1 MSVKNKRGLGRGLDA
16 LFEDKKEVNLKD
28 NLLTSL
34 PIELIK
40 PNPLQPRKNFSK
52 EALNE
57 LAASIKDRG
66 ILQPIIVRPLKNK
79 ENEWQIIAGERRWK
93 AAQLAGLHEVPVSVK
108 DIKDED
114 VAIIALIENIQREN
128 LSPIEEALGYKRLM
142 NKFSITQE
150 ELGIKMSRSRAYVTN
165 FIRLLSLPEEV
176 QKLLAENL
184 ISVGQVRPII
194 GNKNSIKLA
203 HIIVKD
209 KLSARQVEQLVK
221 GKEESTKTKRNIVDV
236 NIRKLEQELE
246 EIIGL
251 KTVIRDKRGKGQI
264 IFNYKNL
271 DQLDQLIKINSQ
283 KRIKQIIVRWEIQ
296 DLCLGVSDL
305 ELYEYC
311 LTNKITLKR
320 NTRIHLKAFWNNKSS
335 VMFGSANVTKRG
347 LGEGFKYNFELNG
360 QQEYCSNDDRI
371 YFQQIILKRYNC
383 YFNMSVFL
391 KET

>member
-16 LFEDKKEVNLKD
+16 LFEDKKEVNIKD

-34 PIELIK
+34 PIEFIK

-66 ILQPIIVRPLKNK
+66 ILQPIIVRPAKNK
-79 ENEWQIIAGERRWK
+79 DNEWEIIAGERRWK
-93 AAQLAGLHEVPVSVK
+93 AAQLAGFHEVPVSVK

-150 ELGIKMSRSRAYVTN
+150 ELGSKMRRSRAYITN

-176 QKLLAENL
+176 QKLLAEKL

-194 GNKNSIKLA
+194 GNKNSIELA
-203 HIIVKD
+203 HIIVKE

-221 GKEESTKTKRNIVDV
+221 TKEGRTKTIRNIVDV

-246 EIIGL
+246 EMIGL
-251 KTVIRDKRGKGQI
+251 KTVIRDKSGKGQI

-271 DQLDQLIKINSQ
+271 EQLDLVIK
-283 KRIKQIIVRWEIQ
+283 KIK
-296 DLCLGVSDL
+296 
-305 ELYEYC
+305 
-311 LTNKITLKR
+311 K
-320 NTRIHLKAFWNNKSS
+320 
-335 VMFGSANVTKRG
+335 
-347 LGEGFKYNFELNG
+347 
-360 QQEYCSNDDRI
+360 
-371 YFQQIILKRYNC
+371 
-383 YFNMSVFL
+383 
-391 KET
+391 

>member
-16 LFEDKKEVNLKD
+16 LFEDKKEANVKD

-34 PIELIK
+34 PIEFIK

-52 EALNE
+52 EALND

-66 ILQPIIVRPLKNK
+66 ILQPIIVRPAKNK
-79 ENEWQIIAGERRWK
+79 DNEWQIIAGERRWK
-93 AAQLAGLHEVPVSVK
+93 AAQLAGFHEVPVSVK
-108 DIKDED
+108 NIKDED

-150 ELGIKMSRSRAYVTN
+150 ELGSKMRRSRAYITN

-176 QKLLAENL
+176 QKLLAEKL

-194 GNKNSIKLA
+194 GNKNSIELA
-203 HIIVKD
+203 HIIVKE

-221 GKEESTKTKRNIVDV
+221 AKEGRTKTIRNIVDV

-251 KTVIRDKRGKGQI
+251 KTVIRDKSGKGQI

-271 DQLDQLIKINSQ
+271 EQLDLVIK
-283 KRIKQIIVRWEIQ
+283 KIK
-296 DLCLGVSDL
+296 
-305 ELYEYC
+305 
-311 LTNKITLKR
+311 K
-320 NTRIHLKAFWNNKSS
+320 
-335 VMFGSANVTKRG
+335 
-347 LGEGFKYNFELNG
+347 
-360 QQEYCSNDDRI
+360 
-371 YFQQIILKRYNC
+371 
-383 YFNMSVFL
+383 
-391 KET
+391 

>member
-16 LFEDKKEVNLKD
+16 LFEDKKEVNIKD

-34 PIELIK
+34 PIEFIK

-66 ILQPIIVRPLKNK
+66 ILQPIIVRPVKNK

-93 AAQLAGLHEVPVSVK
+93 AAQLAGFHEVPVSVK

-150 ELGIKMSRSRAYVTN
+150 ELGSKMRRSRAYITN

-176 QKLLAENL
+176 QKLLAEKL

-194 GNKNSIKLA
+194 GNKNSIELA
-203 HIIVKD
+203 HIIVKE

-221 GKEESTKTKRNIVDV
+221 AKEGRTKTIRNIVDV

-246 EIIGL
+246 EMIGL
-251 KTVIRDKRGKGQI
+251 KTVIKDKSGKGQI
-264 IFNYKNL
+264 IFNYKSL
-271 DQLDQLIKINSQ
+271 
-283 KRIKQIIVRWEIQ
+283 
-296 DLCLGVSDL
+296 
-305 ELYEYC
+305 
-311 LTNKITLKR
+311 
-320 NTRIHLKAFWNNKSS
+320 F
-335 VMFGSANVTKRG
+335 
-347 LGEGFKYNFELNG
+347 
-360 QQEYCSNDDRI
+360 
-371 YFQQIILKRYNC
+371 
-383 YFNMSVFL
+383 
-391 KET
+391 

>member
-16 LFEDKKEVNLKD
+16 LFEDKKEVNIKD

-34 PIELIK
+34 PIEFIK
-40 PNPLQPRKNFSK
+40 PNPLQPRKHFSK

-66 ILQPIIVRPLKNK
+66 ILQPIIVRPVKNK
-79 ENEWQIIAGERRWK
+79 DNEWEIIAGERRWK
-93 AAQLAGLHEVPVSVK
+93 AAQLAGFHEVPVSVK

-150 ELGIKMSRSRAYVTN
+150 ELGSKMRRSRAYITN

-176 QKLLAENL
+176 QNLLAEKL

-194 GNKNSIKLA
+194 GNKNSIELA
-203 HIIVKD
+203 HIIVKE

-221 GKEESTKTKRNIVDV
+221 AKEGRTKTIKNIVDV
-236 NIRKLEQELE
+236 NIRKLEQEIE
-246 EIIGL
+246 EMIGL
-251 KTVIRDKRGKGQI
+251 KTVIRDKSGKGQI

-271 DQLDQLIKINSQ
+271 EQLDLVIK
-283 KRIKQIIVRWEIQ
+283 KIK
-296 DLCLGVSDL
+296 
-305 ELYEYC
+305 
-311 LTNKITLKR
+311 K
-320 NTRIHLKAFWNNKSS
+320 
-335 VMFGSANVTKRG
+335 
-347 LGEGFKYNFELNG
+347 
-360 QQEYCSNDDRI
+360 
-371 YFQQIILKRYNC
+371 
-383 YFNMSVFL
+383 
-391 KET
+391 

>member
-16 LFEDKKEVNLKD
+16 LFEDKKEENIKD

-52 EALNE
+52 ETLNE

-66 ILQPIIVRPLKNK
+66 VLQPIIVRPAKNK
-79 ENEWQIIAGERRWK
+79 DNEWEIIAGERRWK
-93 AAQLAGLHEVPVSVK
+93 AAQLAGFHEVPVSIK

-128 LSPIEEALGYKRLM
+128 LSPIEEALGYKTLM

-150 ELGIKMSRSRAYVTN
+150 ELGLKMRRSRAYITN

-176 QKLLAENL
+176 QKLLAEKL

-194 GNKNSIKLA
+194 GNKNSIELA
-203 HIIVKD
+203 HIIVKE

-221 GKEESTKTKRNIVDV
+221 AKEGRTKTIRNIVDV

-246 EIIGL
+246 EMIGL
-251 KTVIRDKRGKGQI
+251 KTVIRDKSGKGQI

-271 DQLDQLIKINSQ
+271 EQLDLVIK
-283 KRIKQIIVRWEIQ
+283 KIK
-296 DLCLGVSDL
+296 
-305 ELYEYC
+305 
-311 LTNKITLKR
+311 K
-320 NTRIHLKAFWNNKSS
+320 
-335 VMFGSANVTKRG
+335 
-347 LGEGFKYNFELNG
+347 
-360 QQEYCSNDDRI
+360 
-371 YFQQIILKRYNC
+371 
-383 YFNMSVFL
+383 
-391 KET
+391 

>member
-16 LFEDKKEVNLKD
+16 LFEDKKEVNIKD

-34 PIELIK
+34 PIEFIK

-66 ILQPIIVRPLKNK
+66 ILQPIIVRPVKNK

-150 ELGIKMSRSRAYVTN
+150 ELGSKMRRSRAYITN

-176 QKLLAENL
+176 QKLLAEKL

-194 GNKNSIKLA
+194 GNKNSIELA
-203 HIIVKD
+203 HIIVKE

-221 GKEESTKTKRNIVDV
+221 AKEGRTKTIRNIVDV

-246 EIIGL
+246 EMIGL
-251 KTVIRDKRGKGQI
+251 KTVIRDKSGKGQI

-271 DQLDQLIKINSQ
+271 EQLDLVIK
-283 KRIKQIIVRWEIQ
+283 KIK
-296 DLCLGVSDL
+296 
-305 ELYEYC
+305 
-311 LTNKITLKR
+311 K
-320 NTRIHLKAFWNNKSS
+320 
-335 VMFGSANVTKRG
+335 
-347 LGEGFKYNFELNG
+347 
-360 QQEYCSNDDRI
+360 
-371 YFQQIILKRYNC
+371 
-383 YFNMSVFL
+383 
-391 KET
+391 

>member
-16 LFEDKKEVNLKD
+16 LFEDKKEENIKD

-52 EALNE
+52 ETLNE

-66 ILQPIIVRPLKNK
+66 VLQPIIVRPAKNK
-79 ENEWQIIAGERRWK
+79 DNEWEIIAGERRWK
-93 AAQLAGLHEVPVSVK
+93 AAQLAGFHEVPVSIK

-128 LSPIEEALGYKRLM
+128 LSAIEEALGYKRLM

-150 ELGIKMSRSRAYVTN
+150 ELGLKMRRSRAYITN

-176 QKLLAENL
+176 QKLLAEKL

-194 GNKNSIKLA
+194 GNKNSIELA
-203 HIIVKD
+203 HIIVKE

-221 GKEESTKTKRNIVDV
+221 AKEGRTKTIRNIVDV

-246 EIIGL
+246 EMIGL
-251 KTVIRDKRGKGQI
+251 KTVIRDKSGKGQI

-271 DQLDQLIKINSQ
+271 EQLDLVIK
-283 KRIKQIIVRWEIQ
+283 KIK
-296 DLCLGVSDL
+296 
-305 ELYEYC
+305 
-311 LTNKITLKR
+311 K
-320 NTRIHLKAFWNNKSS
+320 
-335 VMFGSANVTKRG
+335 
-347 LGEGFKYNFELNG
+347 
-360 QQEYCSNDDRI
+360 
-371 YFQQIILKRYNC
+371 
-383 YFNMSVFL
+383 
-391 KET
+391 

>member
-16 LFEDKKEVNLKD
+16 LFEDKKEENIKD

-52 EALNE
+52 ETLNE

-66 ILQPIIVRPLKNK
+66 VLQPIIVRPAKNK
-79 ENEWQIIAGERRWK
+79 DNEWEIIAGERRWK
-93 AAQLAGLHEVPVSVK
+93 AAQLAGFHEVPVSIK

-150 ELGIKMSRSRAYVTN
+150 ELGLKMRRSRAYITN

-176 QKLLAENL
+176 QKLLAEKL

-194 GNKNSIKLA
+194 GNKNSIELA
-203 HIIVKD
+203 HIIVKE

-221 GKEESTKTKRNIVDV
+221 AKEGRTKTIRNIVDV

-246 EIIGL
+246 EMIGL
-251 KTVIRDKRGKGQI
+251 KTVIRDKSGKGQI

-271 DQLDQLIKINSQ
+271 EQLDLVIK
-283 KRIKQIIVRWEIQ
+283 KIK
-296 DLCLGVSDL
+296 
-305 ELYEYC
+305 
-311 LTNKITLKR
+311 K
-320 NTRIHLKAFWNNKSS
+320 
-335 VMFGSANVTKRG
+335 
-347 LGEGFKYNFELNG
+347 
-360 QQEYCSNDDRI
+360 
-371 YFQQIILKRYNC
+371 
-383 YFNMSVFL
+383 
-391 KET
+391 

>member
-16 LFEDKKEVNLKD
+16 LFEDKKEVNIKD

-66 ILQPIIVRPLKNK
+66 ILQPIIVRPAKNK
-79 ENEWQIIAGERRWK
+79 DNEWEIIAGERRWK
-93 AAQLAGLHEVPVSVK
+93 AAQLAGFHEVPVSVK

-150 ELGIKMSRSRAYVTN
+150 ELGSKMRRSRAYITN

-176 QKLLAENL
+176 QNLLAEKL

-194 GNKNSIKLA
+194 GNKNSIELA
-203 HIIVKD
+203 HIIVKE

-221 GKEESTKTKRNIVDV
+221 AKEGRTKTIRNIVDI

-246 EIIGL
+246 EMIGL
-251 KTVIRDKRGKGQI
+251 KTVIRDKSGKGQI

-271 DQLDQLIKINSQ
+271 EQLYLVIK
-283 KRIKQIIVRWEIQ
+283 KIKE
-296 DLCLGVSDL
+296 
-305 ELYEYC
+305 
-311 LTNKITLKR
+311 
-320 NTRIHLKAFWNNKSS
+320 
-335 VMFGSANVTKRG
+335 
-347 LGEGFKYNFELNG
+347 
-360 QQEYCSNDDRI
+360 
-371 YFQQIILKRYNC
+371 
-383 YFNMSVFL
+383 
-391 KET
+391 